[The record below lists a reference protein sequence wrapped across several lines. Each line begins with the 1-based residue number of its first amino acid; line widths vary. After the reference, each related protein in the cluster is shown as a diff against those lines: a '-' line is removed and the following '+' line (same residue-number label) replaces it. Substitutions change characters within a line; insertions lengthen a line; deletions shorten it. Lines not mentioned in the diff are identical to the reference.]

1 VRSVY
6 ACIRVCV
13 RSASFMVFKGINSV
27 FGSCSV
33 EIVWTNRTLT
43 NFRFFFFYIYLFI
56 FVFFFL
62 CWIDFYGYRVGEL
75 FLPLLIVRA
84 IAVASLLLSP

>member
-1 VRSVY
+1 
-6 ACIRVCV
+6 
-13 RSASFMVFKGINSV
+13 MVFKGINSV

-43 NFRFFFFYIYLFI
+43 NFSFFLYLFI
-56 FVFFFL
+56 FVFLFL

-84 IAVASLLLSP
+84 IVHHFFCRHKNGTKMHEL

>member
-1 VRSVY
+1 VQETSVSGGVTAVCVVFPVGRVLIIVRSVY

-43 NFRFFFFYIYLFI
+43 NFRFFIIPFYFCVFI
-56 FVFFFL
+56 LVL
-62 CWIDFYGYRVGEL
+62 D
-75 FLPLLIVRA
+75 
-84 IAVASLLLSP
+84 

>member
-1 VRSVY
+1 
-6 ACIRVCV
+6 
-13 RSASFMVFKGINSV
+13 MVFKGINSV

-33 EIVWTNRTLT
+33 EIVWTNRTLP
-43 NFRFFFFYIYLFI
+43 NFRFFFYTFLFLC
-56 FVFFFL
+56 FFFFFL

-84 IAVASLLLSP
+84 IAVRVFFTWHVSEFQRLYLQL

>member
-13 RSASFMVFKGINSV
+13 RSASLMVFKGTNSV

-43 NFRFFFFYIYLFI
+43 NFRFFFLYTFL
-56 FVFFFL
+56 FL
-62 CWIDFYGYRVGEL
+62 CFFSCAALTFTVIEWVSCFYHC
-75 FLPLLIVRA
+75 
-84 IAVASLLLSP
+84 

>member
-1 VRSVY
+1 MNLYICIDCINICVYAYMRICVY

-13 RSASFMVFKGINSV
+13 RSASFMVVKGINSV

-33 EIVWTNRTLT
+33 EIVWTNRTLP
-43 NFRFFFFYIYLFI
+43 NFRFFFLYLFI

-62 CWIDFYGYRVGEL
+62 VLD
-75 FLPLLIVRA
+75 
-84 IAVASLLLSP
+84 

>member
-1 VRSVY
+1 
-6 ACIRVCV
+6 
-13 RSASFMVFKGINSV
+13 MVFKGINSV

-43 NFRFFFFYIYLFI
+43 NFSFFYTFLV
-56 FVFFFL
+56 FVFLFL

-84 IAVASLLLSP
+84 IAVASLLLPT

>member
-13 RSASFMVFKGINSV
+13 RSASFMVVKGINSV

-43 NFRFFFFYIYLFI
+43 NFRFFFYIPFYFC
-56 FVFFFL
+56 VFFFL

-84 IAVASLLLSP
+84 IAVASLLLPP